1 MEDKNQSQGV
11 IQLSLAML
19 ISGTIGLFVVE
30 SGQSAINAVFFRC
43 LIGGGVLLAYIF
55 YKKMLKASYFSK
67 KNVVC
72 LLVIGCS
79 IVINWVALFNSYTH
93 ISIGLATTIYH
104 VQPFLVFFGGALF
117 LRESLSKHRLV
128 YVCIAFAGVLLIVNP
143 GGESQDSN
151 YLVGCGLALFAAFF
165 YAVATIATKK
175 MDKIPPHIVALSQMA
190 IGIIV
195 LLPLANFDKLPS
207 TAVQWSLVL
216 TLGVVHSAIM
226 YIMIYSAYQKLP
238 TSKIAVLGYV
248 YPLMAV
254 AVDYI
259 YFGRALNSLQVLGG
273 VMIIFSG
280 LMGTLNANP
289 FARKTRAANI

>member
-1 MEDKNQSQGV
+1 MENKNQSLGV
-11 IQLSLAML
+11 IQLSSAML
-19 ISGTIGLFVVE
+19 ISGIIGLFVVE

-43 LIGGGVLLAYIF
+43 LIGGGALLAYIL
-55 YKKMLKASYFSK
+55 YKKILKSSYLNK
-67 KNVVC
+67 KNVIC

-79 IVINWVALFNSYTH
+79 IVINWVALFKSYTH

-104 VQPFLVFFGGALF
+104 IQPFLVFFGGALF

-143 GGESQDSN
+143 GRKSQDSN

-190 IGIIV
+190 IGVIV
-195 LLPLANFDKLPS
+195 LLPLADFEALPG
-207 TAVQWSLVL
+207 TALQWSGVL

-238 TSKIAVLGYV
+238 TSKIAVLSYL

-254 AVDYI
+254 AVDYL
-259 YFGRALNSLQVLGG
+259 YFGMALSYLQVLGG
-273 VMIIFSG
+273 IMVIFSG

-289 FARKTRAANI
+289 FAKKTKVVNT

>member
-1 MEDKNQSQGV
+1 MEDKNQAQGV
-11 IQLSLAML
+11 MLLSLAML

-43 LIGGGVLLAYIF
+43 LIGGAVLLVYIF
-55 YKKMLKASYFSK
+55 YRKMLSPAYFSK
-67 KNVVC
+67 KNVIC

-79 IVINWVALFNSYTH
+79 IVANWVALFESYTH

-104 VQPFLVFFGGALF
+104 IQPFLVFFGGALF
-117 LRESLSKHRLV
+117 LREALSKHRLV
-128 YVCIAFAGVLLIVNP
+128 YVCIAFVGVLLIVNP
-143 GGESQDSN
+143 GGQSQGNN
-151 YLVGCGLALFAAFF
+151 YIVGCGLALIAAFF
-165 YAVATIATKK
+165 YAIATIATKK

-190 IGIIV
+190 LGVIV
-195 LLPLANFDKLPS
+195 LFPLANFNELPD

-216 TLGVVHSAIM
+216 TLGVIHSAVM

-254 AVDYI
+254 AVDYL
-259 YFGRALNSLQVLGG
+259 YFGKALNSLQVLGG
-273 VMIIFSG
+273 MMIIFSG

-289 FARKTRAANI
+289 FSRKNKVVNI